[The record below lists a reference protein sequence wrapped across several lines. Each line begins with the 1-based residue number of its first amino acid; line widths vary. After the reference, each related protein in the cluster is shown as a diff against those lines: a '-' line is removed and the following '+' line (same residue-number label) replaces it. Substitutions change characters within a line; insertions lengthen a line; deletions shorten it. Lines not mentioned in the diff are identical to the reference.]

1 MRKLITLIIAVC
13 IIAPMGVFAQNK
25 TIDDLFKKYQDADN
39 VKSISINLGGFN
51 INLGSSDEAENLES
65 MIDQVD
71 HIKILKFEN
80 HHKSFNKSDLW
91 DELKVILKKNKY
103 VQLVDIRSDGEK
115 IGVYIIQQDEDV
127 ITEGLILAI
136 EDDEAA
142 IISVKG
148 HMVLADFMNI
158 HKNMGQFGHKH
169 KKSHKHHD
177 KDDDHDH
184 DDDGDGDG
192 DK

>member
-1 MRKLITLIIAVC
+1 MRKLITLILAVC
-13 IIAPMGVFAQNK
+13 ILAPLGAFAQNK
-25 TIDDLFKKYQDADN
+25 TIEDLFKKYQDAED

-51 INLGSSDEAENLES
+51 INLGSNDGAESLES

-71 HIKILKFEN
+71 HIKILQFEN
-80 HHKSFNKSDLW
+80 HHKSFNKSDLGE
-91 DELKVILKKNKY
+91 ELSKILKRNKY

-148 HMVLADFMNI
+148 HMVMADFMNI

-169 KKSHKHHD
+169 KKSHKHDHD
-177 KDDDHDH
+177 YDDH
-184 DDDGDGDG
+184 DDDDDN
-192 DK
+192 DN